1 MASGCQRAVLCALS
15 GVLRPTVTGT
25 RLYTLGIGCRLGKLL
40 EAEFLRKS
48 PDHCTAVMGSYL
60 SWFLGWP
67 RAQKPQTL
75 SSRPVLRSQV
85 QDPCKVIYV
94 HRERWVRTQPLP
106 TAPPAWDFAR
116 IRRCFPN
123 RPQLLSFTGPDSSE
137 ARLAYMKRWLWNAR
151 HPRPVRSLVTVK
163 IAPPE
168 HREEPRQAS
177 PALER
182 PDPCARETV
191 LKALSQ
197 CNKGNRKFTEPLW
210 FETPDVK
217 RRKQSPVP
225 RPSAFKPVRRHG
237 EVPTFVPRPGPLRSL
252 CSPTAVSSERF
263 GLPSSAPPALPQKEP
278 LSPPGHFP
286 PLQLT
291 TLPAPAPPLLSLRSP
306 H

>member
-15 GVLRPTVTGT
+15 GVLRPTVPGT
-25 RLYTLGIGCRLGKLL
+25 RLYTLSIGHRLGKLL
-40 EAEFLRKS
+40 EAEFLRKG

-94 HRERWVRTQPLP
+94 HREHSVRTQPLP
-106 TAPPAWDFAR
+106 TTPPGWDFAR
-116 IRRCFPN
+116 IRRCFSN
-123 RPQLLSFTGPDSSE
+123 RPPLLSFTGPDSSE
-137 ARLAYMKRWLWNAR
+137 APLAYMKRWLWNAR
-151 HPRPVRSLVTVK
+151 HPQPVRSLVTVK
-163 IAPPE
+163 IALPE

-177 PALER
+177 PAPER

-217 RRKQSPVP
+217 RRKQSPAP

-237 EVPTFVPRPGPLRSL
+237 EVRAFVPRPGPLRIL
-252 CSPTAVSSERF
+252 RSPTACLRGDSAFPQSTTGPTAESTPSRAQSQ
-263 GLPSSAPPALPQKEP
+263 LPPREL
-278 LSPPGHFP
+278 
-286 PLQLT
+286 
-291 TLPAPAPPLLSLRSP
+291 
-306 H
+306 